1 MLRVFF
7 ISSLVILLGLSSF
20 AQSDQK
26 VKWKFEAIN
35 KGNNT
40 FEVRL
45 LADIDKG
52 WHLYSR
58 LQSKD
63 AIALPTT
70 IQFSRNPLVEL
81 KGEIREEGTLMDQVD
96 PATRSRARYYG
107 GKVAFV
113 QKAIRKK
120 KVNTILQGEIEFMV
134 CDDRQCLPPSVVKF
148 QVRLQ

>member
-7 ISSLVILLGLSSF
+7 ISSLVAIWGLSSF

-26 VKWKFEAIN
+26 VKWQFDAIQ

-40 FEVRL
+40 FELRL
-45 LADIDKG
+45 VAKIDKG

-58 LQSKD
+58 QQTKE

-81 KGEIREEGTLMDQVD
+81 KGEIREEGALVDQVD
-96 PATRSRARYYG
+96 PATRSRARYYSG
-107 GKVAFV
+107 QVAFV

-120 KVNTILQGEIEFMV
+120 KVNTTLQGEIEFMV